1 MTLPQFPGLDEIISQ
16 LENKVCEAALDK
28 VNEQIPDNIDPWKN
42 FNS

>member
-1 MTLPQFPGLDEIISQ
+1 VTLPQFPGSMKSFRN
-16 LENKVCEAALDK
+16 ENKVCEAALDK